1 VTSLLIVEDEQL
13 IAAMLAEWLED
24 MNYEV
29 IGPAKSNEE
38 ALALLSRSTP
48 DAAILDI
55 LVEDGN
61 SYAVARELQR
71 RAVPFFFATGYS
83 GEEIDASFTDAS
95 VAMKPFEFDRLCEML
110 TRVLTLVV
118 GSNSRAGANLRSQRH
133 EPANS

>member
-1 VTSLLIVEDEQL
+1 MTSLLIVEDEQL
-13 IAAMLAEWLED
+13 IAAMIAEWLEEMD
-24 MNYEV
+24 YEV

-48 DAAILDI
+48 DGAILDI

-71 RAVPFFFATGYS
+71 REVPFFFATGYS
-83 GEEIDASFTDAS
+83 GESIDPSFNGAE

-110 TRVLTLVV
+110 TRTLAPI
-118 GSNSRAGANLRSQRH
+118 GSDCHAVA
-133 EPANS
+133 